1 MRKVFPEFRLG
12 CGIVV
17 SHVPAGC
24 LPACQTDPILYDA
37 LIRRFQ
43 TPAEREKE
51 GREKGYSR
59 VLEVDL
65 LRGEARLTQLGRG
78 ADGGGGGPSE
88 AVPVIDENGAASV
101 AVPAPAAQDQDAF
114 IREYA
119 AGAGTTVGPGPIPGP
134 ESREQGRDRWNDF
147 LRRRFVLGRDEDFD
161 YRPVDENDDYDALER
176 REEEDQ
182 WFNDEDPAW
191 AGEEGGGG
199 GGGGLGAHDRKLEGE
214 TGIQDF

>member
-17 SHVPAGC
+17 SHVPVDW
-24 LPACQTDPILYDA
+24 LPTCQTDPILYDA

-65 LRGEARLTQLGRG
+65 LRGEARLTQLGQD
-78 ADGGGGGPSE
+78 ADGGGGNE
-88 AVPVIDENGAASV
+88 AVPVIDENGAVSV

-119 AGAGTTVGPGPIPGP
+119 AGAGTTVDPGPIPGP

-191 AGEEGGGG
+191 AGDEGGGG

>member
-1 MRKVFPEFRLG
+1 MHEISRVG
-12 CGIVV
+12 SGIIV
-17 SHVPAGC
+17 SHVPAGR
-24 LPACQTDPILYDA
+24 LPACLPTDPILYDA

-65 LRGEARLTQLGRG
+65 LRGEARLTQLGQD
-78 ADGGGGGPSE
+78 ADGGGGNE
-88 AVPVIDENGAASV
+88 AVPVIDENGAVSV

-134 ESREQGRDRWNDF
+134 ESREQGRGRWNDF

-176 REEEDQ
+176 REEEDR

-191 AGEEGGGG
+191 AGEEGGGDG
-199 GGGGLGAHDRKLEGE
+199 GGGRLGAHDRKLEGE